1 METKIISNFSW
12 FLTEF
17 DYFTKKNGDWFTNSD
32 WLHNLYRNLSDE
44 LSMNK
49 ILDHMNQQLCILKIF
64 SYFL

>member
-1 METKIISNFSW
+1 MIFAQN
-12 FLTEF
+12 LTILQ
-17 DYFTKKNGDWFTNSD
+17 KKKGDWFTNSD
-32 WLHNLYRNLSDE
+32 WLHNLYCNLSDE